1 MFPGERAPSQP
12 PDRDD
17 HSAPQSLMARPMVPL
32 VVLSCF
38 AFITSII
45 RSIAAALRRIRWDG
59 SLSPTV
65 RLCRSINRLTVRVA
79 SGERVRARSILGRDV
94 QLRHSSPSL
103 PAGLTKRA
111 GSPTTSAAVEHQR
124 SSVGWTSTS
133 ESRGKGAR
141 WHAPSGVFRDNAHV
155 GFLLRLSTRT
165 THASSRT
172 SRAKLRAGERCW
184 TIGGY
189 PLKVFVSGTED
200 S

>member
-38 AFITSII
+38 AFITSTFV
-45 RSIAAALRRIRWDG
+45 RSPPPCAASDGMDRRRRQRRFVVDQPADG
-59 SLSPTV
+59 LS
-65 RLCRSINRLTVRVA
+65 R
-79 SGERVRARSILGRDV
+79 LGRKSLRTLDLGDETL

-155 GFLLRLSTRT
+155 GSPPSLDADHARFVTNVARQ
-165 THASSRT
+165 ASSRRT
-172 SRAKLRAGERCW
+172 MLDHRG
-184 TIGGY
+184 I
-189 PLKVFVSGTED
+189 PP
-200 S
+200 